1 MPMQVI
7 LKEDVP
13 NLGQMGELVSVRP
26 GYGRNYLIPKGMAV
40 EATPR
45 NIRRLEH
52 ERRNIERQRDK
63 LLAEA
68 RSIADRLKDLSLTIA
83 KNTTDEDRL
92 YGSVTNREIADAL
105 ASEGIVVD
113 RRKIEIDEPIR
124 HLGVFTV
131 RIKLGPELT
140 GEVKVWVVKAE

>member
-1 MPMQVI
+1 MPIQII

-13 NLGQMGELVSVRP
+13 NLGQMGELIAVKR
-26 GYGRNYLIPKGMAV
+26 GYGRNYLIPRGLAV

-45 NIRRLEH
+45 NIKRLEH
-52 ERRNIERQRDK
+52 ERRNIERAKEKMIAHARS
-63 LLAEA
+63 LAEKLA
-68 RSIADRLKDLSLTIA
+68 GVSVTIS

-105 ASEGIVVD
+105 SEEGITID
-113 RRKIEIDEPIR
+113 RRKIEISEPIR
-124 HLGVFTV
+124 SLGVFTV
-131 RIKLGPELT
+131 KVKLGQEMT

>member
-7 LKEDVP
+7 LKADVT
-13 NLGQMGELVSVRP
+13 NLGQMGDLVAVKR
-26 GYGRNYLIPKGMAV
+26 GYGRNYLIPRGLAV

-45 NIRRLEH
+45 NIKRLEH
-52 ERRNIERQRDK
+52 EKRNIDQKREKMLEHART
-63 LLAEA
+63 LAEKLA
-68 RSIADRLKDLSLTIA
+68 GISVTIS

-105 ASEGIVVD
+105 SEEGITID
-113 RRKIEIDEPIR
+113 RRKIEISEPIR
-124 HLGVFTV
+124 SLGVFTV
-131 RIKLGPELT
+131 KVKLGPEMT

>member
-7 LKEDVP
+7 LKEDI
-13 NLGQMGELVSVRP
+13 NHLGQMGELVQVKR
-26 GYGRNYLIPKGMAV
+26 GYGRNYLIPKGLAV

-45 NIRRLEH
+45 NIKRLEH
-52 ERRNIERQRDK
+52 EKRIIDQRKEK

-68 RSIADRLKDLSLTIA
+68 RSIAERLRDISITIS

-105 ASEGIVVD
+105 SAEGITLD
-113 RRKIEIDEPIR
+113 RRKIIIDEPIR
-124 HLGVFTV
+124 SLGVFRV
-131 RIKLGPELT
+131 KVKLGAELD